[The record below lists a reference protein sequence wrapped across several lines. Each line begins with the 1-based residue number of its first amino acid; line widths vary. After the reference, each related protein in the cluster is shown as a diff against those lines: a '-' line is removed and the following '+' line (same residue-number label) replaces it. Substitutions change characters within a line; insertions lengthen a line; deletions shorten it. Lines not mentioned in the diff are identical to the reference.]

1 MHTKSKLIVVAAVGA
16 VTMVAA
22 PALAQEQEEGTPYF
36 QRSLAAPKRAFELSV
51 LPGYSQP
58 FGDIERGFSI
68 RDTAGGGGS
77 VQIGAAYRVVPRWS
91 LGLVGAY
98 GQYGNG
104 VGRATFVNAGDAS
117 TAAVG
122 VEGVFHLLPY
132 NRVDPFLTLGTG
144 WRGMW
149 ERHDGPSNDT
159 FRHGLSLARV
169 GIGVDIRISRDVAIA
184 PVVAGDANMFLW
196 QNVEGTSG
204 STTIVNPRTN
214 LFLTA
219 GLQGRFDLAGERVDR
234 YGAATSTTTTTGA
247 EVERMPEPMA
257 MPPARPAE
265 VPPAPPP
272 SAPPPATPPPRVYP
286 VDPLPMQR

>member
-1 MHTKSKLIVVAAVGA
+1 MDKKSKLIVVAALGA

-22 PALAQEQEEGTPYF
+22 PAFAQEEGTPYF
-36 QRSLAAPKRAFELSV
+36 QRSLAAPKRALELSV

-77 VQIGAAYRVVPRWS
+77 VQLGAAYRVAPRWS

-104 VGRATFVNAGDAS
+104 DGRASFVTAGDAS
-117 TAAVG
+117 TAMAG
-122 VEGVFHLLPY
+122 VEATFHARPY
-132 NRVDPFLTLGTG
+132 DRVDPFLTVGTG

-159 FRHGLSLARV
+159 FRHGLSLGRV
-169 GIGVDIRISRDVAIA
+169 GLGVDIRVSRELAIA
-184 PVVAGDANMFLW
+184 PVVVGDANMFLW

-204 STTIVNPRTN
+204 ATTISNPRMN
-214 LFLTA
+214 VFLTA
-219 GLQGRFDLAGERVDR
+219 GLQGRFDLGGDRVDR
-234 YGAATSTTTTTGA
+234 TGTETSTTTTTGA
-247 EVERMPEPMA
+247 DVERMPDPMP
-257 MPPARPAE
+257 MTPAQ
-265 VPPAPPP
+265 PAPQP
-272 SAPPPATPPPRVYP
+272 SAPPPATPPSKYP
-286 VDPLPMQR
+286 MDPPPMQR